1 MISLF
6 LFCSSVTLKT
16 KVSLYLTPSV
26 SAQDPALAPARIT
39 EGIVPWRLNRGNF
52 YVSGLTWEKARA
64 RHPWLSFDYF
74 WSDRERIYE
83 YRNTDTKRFFAEFQ
97 CDPEKHAKILFERRL
112 HREIKRLL
120 DTDKPYNAPMGL
132 LEPKPEPVEDMI
144 APHEFMYRRKGIFDE
159 DSS

>member
-1 MISLF
+1 M
-6 LFCSSVTLKT
+6 
-16 KVSLYLTPSV
+16 PSV

-52 YVSGLTWEKARA
+52 YVSSLTWEKARA
-64 RHPWLSFDYF
+64 RHPWLSFDDF
-74 WSDRERIYE
+74 WSDRERVYE

-97 CDPEKHAKILFERRL
+97 RDPEKHAKILFERRL
-112 HREIKRLL
+112 RHEIKCLL
-120 DTDKPYNAPMGL
+120 DTDKPYNAPMGH

-144 APHEFMYRRKGIFDE
+144 APHEFMSRRKGIFDE